1 MKKIKL
7 ISLGALVFGIASF
20 IAYSNGAIA
29 SENSNDSEV
38 SNKTIPKEEVS
49 LKNIKLNLDGLEI
62 FKDFSIPITEKEG
75 VREILTKEV
84 GKVLRNLNRDS
95 ESTRSMSYTVV
106 HEGDKLS
113 FINIKVVE
121 EKLDNKQGDAPLYYD
136 DCPDGLELIKICYDD
151 ACVQETL
158 RELLGHFSRGET
170 IHIRH
175 DGFGGIIICSDA

>member
-1 MKKIKL
+1 MKL
-7 ISLGALVFGIASF
+7 IPLGTLVFGIASF
-20 IAYSNGAIA
+20 MAYPNGLIA
-29 SENSNDSEV
+29 SETSNDSEI
-38 SNKTIPKEEVS
+38 SNKTLPKEEIT

-62 FKDFSIPITEKEG
+62 FKDFSIPI
-75 VREILTKEV
+75 
-84 GKVLRNLNRDS
+84 NLNRDPKS
-95 ESTRSMSYTVV
+95 VRSMSYTVV

-113 FINIKVVE
+113 FTNIKVVE
-121 EKLDNKQGDAPLYYD
+121 EKSDNKQGDAPLYDD
-136 DCPDGLELIKICYDD
+136 DCPDGLDLIKICYDD